1 MNPFRPGAHE
11 RHLLR
16 RRDNPLFNKVLRRV
30 EAEELAAARRR
41 DEAEQEDFARQFR
54 VLLDSALCLKPNE
67 ESQTLLDLKAR
78 LDQAYTQLASLGG
91 DTEPF
96 RQGLR
101 RLTDTIIAAVRQAA
115 ARDPHA
121 LEELVHEQLAR
132 EQHYR
137 LMEFPLVAD
146 LMRPDSPIAA
156 EELPAALLSSS
167 MEELEAAIWLFG
179 PDELRALCHAA
190 RTLLSETGTDYGCE
204 NLVLL
209 ESHLSES

>member
-1 MNPFRPGAHE
+1 MNPYRPGAHE

-41 DEAEQEDFARQFR
+41 DEAEQDDFAREFR
-54 VLLDSALCLKPNE
+54 ILLDSSLGLKPNE

-78 LDQAYTQLASLGG
+78 MDQAYTQLASLGG

-101 RLTDTIIAAVRQAA
+101 RLTDTILAAVRHAA

-167 MEELEAAIWLFG
+167 REELEAALWLFG
-179 PDELRALCHAA
+179 PEELSHLCREAH
-190 RTLLSETGTDYGCE
+190 TLLDRVGTDHGYG
-204 NLVLL
+204 NLAVM
-209 ESHLSES
+209 ESHLSKD